1 MNKGLV
7 NNRLQT
13 EMHSSLKAGLADYAD
28 RSIMWSNRA
37 VCRGGGAIRSISS
50 DSVVSSST

>member
-13 EMHSSLKAGLADYAD
+13 EMHNSLKAGLAENLTVPA
-28 RSIMWSNRA
+28 
-37 VCRGGGAIRSISS
+37 SS
-50 DSVVSSST
+50 RQNT